1 MKKGSTYTL
10 VFLLSI
16 LIVLLTVTLFM
27 GIKDKNF
34 GRKKVSLQ
42 LSESYELASINNI
55 NIETK
60 SADIYFKKSDDE
72 KVYVDIYAAESEKVL
87 STVEDEKLNIELK
100 TKTNFCFF
108 CVGNGYQRRIEI
120 KLPESFDGKININ
133 TKSGDVEMGSY
144 TDAKLNL
151 SARSGDVT
159 IKEIKT
165 ADINLTSG
173 DIEISKIKTAN
184 IKATSGDIKLGK
196 VNKMVD
202 IKVTSGDIRINNFVI
217 NADSI
222 IKATSGDIRIKKLSD
237 AFVETSVKSGD
248 VHVNGSNRNAQYELS
263 IKVTSGDIRV
273 N

>member
-1 MKKGSTYTL
+1 MKKGSTYAL

-27 GIKDKNF
+27 GIKGKNF

-42 LSESYELASINNI
+42 LSKNYELSSINNI
-55 NIETK
+55 TVDTK
-60 SADIYFKKSDDE
+60 SADIYLKKSDDE
-72 KVYVDIYAAESEKVL
+72 KVYIDIYAADNEK
-87 STVEDEKLNIELK
+87 SSAIIENNQLNIELK

-108 CVGNGYQRRIEI
+108 CVGNRYQRRIEI

-133 TKSGDVEMGSY
+133 TTSGDVQIGSY
-144 TDAKLNL
+144 YDAKLKL
-151 SARSGDVT
+151 SARSGDVNIKD
-159 IKEIKT
+159 IKE

-173 DIEISKIKTAN
+173 DIEISKIKVAN
-184 IKATSGDIKLGK
+184 IKATSGDIKIDK
-196 VNKMVD
+196 INKSAD
-202 IKVTSGDIRINNFVI
+202 IKVTSGDIRISDFEINN
-217 NADSI
+217 DSI

-237 AFVETSVKSGD
+237 AYIETSVKSGD
-248 VHVNGSNRNAQYELS
+248 VHVNGSNRSAKYELS